1 MSLHADQIPH
11 ATPSNSRMARME
23 NRMNHRNSSVL
34 AGLVAISAFSSVHR
48 AQADEVTLPDV
59 PAAIQV
65 PAGHSPYL
73 VGHAAGTQNYFCMAT
88 DTGIV
93 WQLYTPQATLFDGA
107 GEQVT
112 THFFSPNPLA
122 ATEFLPTWQH
132 SGDTSAAWVKADA
145 PPYTGV
151 DFVEP
156 GAVAWLRLKVVASV
170 AGPTGGEA
178 LTATTYI
185 HRVNTTG
192 GVAPATGCSKPRDLG
207 KKAFVP
213 YTADYYFYREAA

>member
-1 MSLHADQIPH
+1 
-11 ATPSNSRMARME
+11 
-23 NRMNHRNSSVL
+23 MNYRNSSVL
-34 AGLVAISAFSSVHR
+34 AGLVATSAFSLSHPVR
-48 AQADEVTLPDV
+48 ADEVTPPVV
-59 PAAIQV
+59 PTAIQV

-73 VGHAAGTQNYFCMAT
+73 VGHAAGTQNYSCVPSENGA
-88 DTGIV
+88 V

-107 GEQVT
+107 GEQLT
-112 THFFSPNPLA
+112 THFFSPNPLM

-132 SGDTSAAWVKADA
+132 SADTSAVWVKADA
-145 PPYTGV
+145 APYTGT
-151 DFVEP
+151 DFVAP

-170 AGPTGGEA
+170 AGPTGGET

-192 GVAPATGCSKPRDLG
+192 GIAPATGCSKQRDLG